1 MTFQDSLNTLQGW
14 FTRTSTFLKLVWLVA
29 FGMAVAVVVVTM
41 MWAFEPKYQYLF
53 TNLAEGDASLIVQEL
68 KTNRIPYKLAQG
80 GKSVMVPEKNVY
92 ETRLSLASK
101 GLPKG
106 GTGEGFALFDQTGFS
121 TSEFVQKIN
130 YQRALQNEL
139 ANTIMSLEQVEY
151 ARVHIAL
158 PKESVFVEDEKP
170 AKASVVIKPKA
181 GQSIPAGQVQG
192 IVYLVSKSVR
202 GLDPEDVSIVDIRG
216 KVLYEGKKD
225 SAAVSLANNYLEMK
239 TATEASL
246 QAHAQDLLEKIL
258 GGGAAVVKVSADLDM
273 DMVKNVED
281 NYDPEVHVVRSEE
294 LKNSGQAGLGGA
306 GGIAGTQS
314 NIPTGRGGAAGVPE
328 GAGSGQNAIV
338 RNYEIGRNQVERVK
352 SPGKVTRLTVS
363 VVVDGTYKTD
373 AKGNKTF
380 VTRPPDE
387 LKRIEDAVKQ
397 SVGFSAD
404 REDLFSISCMPFA
417 QEGPEIMALAAK
429 EKKMDLIY
437 SLAKPV
443 IFLVCTL
450 LILLFVVRPL
460 MRWLT
465 NSFKVVDRT
474 PVRRTGNY
482 ISSTESTPELEAEEI
497 PQLEAMAKGDEM
509 KHLVQGKRKAIEKV
523 SKDDMNTATAVVKS
537 WLQENV

>member
-1 MTFQDSLNTLQGW
+1 MSLQDSFNTLSAW
-14 FTRTSTFLKLVWLVA
+14 FTKTSTVQKLVWLVA
-29 FGMAVAVVVVTM
+29 SGMAVAVLIVSL

-53 TNLAEGDASLIVQEL
+53 TNLDEGDASLIVQSL
-68 KTNRIPYKLAQG
+68 KENRIPYKLTKG
-80 GKSVMVPEKNVY
+80 GTGIMVPEKNVY

-106 GTGEGFALFDQTGFS
+106 GSGEGFALFDQTGFS

-139 ANTIMSLEQVEY
+139 ANTIMSLEQVDY

-170 AKASVVIKPKA
+170 AKASIVIKPKA
-181 GQSIPAGQVQG
+181 GQTIPAGQVQG
-192 IVYLVSKSVR
+192 IVYLVAKSVR
-202 GLDPEDVSIVDIRG
+202 GLDPEDISIVDVRG

-225 SAAVSLANNYLEMK
+225 SPAISLANNYLDVKRSMES
-239 TATEASL
+239 AL
-246 QAHAQDLLEKIL
+246 QSHAQDLLEKIL
-258 GGGAAVVKVSADLDM
+258 GPGTSVVKVSADVDM

-281 NYDPEVHVVRSEE
+281 NYDPEIHVVRSEE
-294 LKNSGQAGLGGA
+294 LKNASMGGA
-306 GGIAGTQS
+306 GAAAGLAGTQS
-314 NIPTGRGGAAGVPE
+314 NLPTGRGGPNALPE
-328 GAGSGQNAIV
+328 SGGNNQNTVV

-363 VVVDGTYKTD
+363 VVVDGTYKD
-373 AKGNKTF
+373 DGKGGKAF
-380 VTRPPDE
+380 VARSADE

-404 REDLFSISCMPFA
+404 REDQFSISCMPFA
-417 QEGPEIMALAAK
+417 QESPEVMALAEK

-437 SLAKPV
+437 AFAKPV
-443 IFLVCTL
+443 LFLISTL
-450 LILLFVVRPL
+450 IILLFVVRPL
-460 MRWLT
+460 MRWLV
-465 NSFKVVDRT
+465 NSFKVVERASQ
-474 PVRRTGNY
+474 RRQYVT
-482 ISSTESTPELEAEEI
+482 SSESLPELGAEDL
-497 PQLEAMAKGDEM
+497 PQIEAMVKGDEA
-509 KHLVQGKRKAIEKV
+509 KSLVQGKRKAIEKG